1 MGKQEGKKLTK
12 IKNKHQ
18 RETASPSP
26 SGGGDVRGYGGMRK
40 EGMCLAGYGM
50 LGVGEME
57 GGRFK
62 AKSSW
67 VNSQGLKFG
76 GQKYALSHADRLS
89 VNSEIRSLKHTIHLS
104 IIRKFVVFSTQFIYL
119 LIRKFVVF

>member
-18 RETASPSP
+18 REAASPSP
-26 SGGGDVRGYGGMRK
+26 SGGGDVRGNGGMRK
-40 EGMCLAGYGM
+40 EGMCLTGYGM
-50 LGVGEME
+50 LGVGEVV

-67 VNSQGLKFG
+67 VNSQ
-76 GQKYALSHADRLS
+76 
-89 VNSEIRSLKHTIHLS
+89 RSN
-104 IIRKFVVFSTQFIYL
+104 V
-119 LIRKFVVF
+119 

>member
-1 MGKQEGKKLTK
+1 MGKGKGKKFTK

-18 RETASPSP
+18 RETASP
-26 SGGGDVRGYGGMRK
+26 YGLPKPLQG
-40 EGMCLAGYGM
+40 EGMCLTGYKM

-67 VNSQGLKFG
+67 VNSQGLKFLRA
-76 GQKYALSHADRLS
+76 KYALSHTERLS
-89 VNSEIRSLKHTIHLS
+89 VNS
-104 IIRKFVVFSTQFIYL
+104 
-119 LIRKFVVF
+119 